1 MMRFC
6 ITPPLQYSSNP
17 YMPNFHTMEEK
28 NVQST
33 VQTDLQQ
40 MPSPASPSENYQV
53 VEALQKMP
61 SLVSR
66 GLIYLVILALITG
79 LVYSLLA
86 EIDMVAQCRA
96 IATSAISP
104 VNIQAAK
111 TGYVKR
117 VYVSEGQRVEKN
129 SPLFSIRSKSMTRFP
144 ADASDPLEYD
154 AAAPAIPQG
163 KAAEGTAETVVT
175 SPAEGT
181 VVHLFI
187 TYPGAYVEESAP
199 LCNILPADYRLSMH
213 IRATNREIGFI
224 ENNMEIQYKF
234 DAFPYTDFGLLY
246 GRVMDIPEAAVEDEN
261 AGLIYHVQGTLDKA
275 YFDRK
280 GKKYVLK
287 GGNDGNGGTGKG
299 ADKHLCHA
307 V

>member
-1 MMRFC
+1 
-6 ITPPLQYSSNP
+6 
-17 YMPNFHTMEEK
+17 MPHFHTMEEK
-28 NVQST
+28 DLQST
-33 VQTDLQQ
+33 IQTDLQQ
-40 MPSPASPSENYQV
+40 TPSLVSPSENYQV

-86 EIDMVAQCRA
+86 RIDVVAQCRA
-96 IATSAISP
+96 IATPAISP
-104 VNIQAAK
+104 VNIQAVK

-129 SPLFSIRSKSMTRFP
+129 SPLFSISSRTMTGSSKDGSVEPKDT
-144 ADASDPLEYD
+144 
-154 AAAPAIPQG
+154 AANAPAIPRG
-163 KAAEGTAETVVT
+163 IPSDDSAETIVT

-187 TYPGAYVEESAP
+187 TYPGVYVEESAP

-213 IRATNREIGFI
+213 VRVTNREIGFI
-224 ENNMEIQYKF
+224 QKNMEIKYKF

-261 AGLIYHVQGTLDKA
+261 AGLIYHVRGTLDKA
-275 YFDRK
+275 YFD
-280 GKKYVLK
+280 LK
-287 GGNDGNGGTGKG
+287 GEKYFLKAGMTATAELVRQRTSIFAMLFKRAGG
-299 ADKHLCHA
+299 
-307 V
+307 